1 MTQKADGDR
10 VAVSIITGFLGSGK
24 TTLIASLLRQPA
36 MLGTAVIVNEL
47 GAVGIDDA
55 IIAQSTEETNV
66 LLLKNGCLCCTAGD
80 DLTATL
86 LNLARRSAGSPRQ
99 ILIETTGL
107 ADPVPL
113 LLRLM
118 SDPRL
123 RDAIRLDTLV
133 ATVDGLNGL
142 ANLDD
147 QPVAASQAGVADR
160 RLITKTD
167 LAEPHQI
174 EALSRRLSELNPGA
188 EIRTISHGAI
198 QASDLLGVSL
208 YDPERRRARL
218 DRWLDLDRYR
228 AQMPQPH
235 AGGRGMLGVS
245 GWPAHGGSI
254 RSWLI
259 EHDRALDW
267 DDLSSR
273 IGRIVAGYGLALLRL
288 KGVIWTTGDARPL
301 VIHGVQRLFH
311 HPVRIDRWP
320 SEPRTSIVVIGDD
333 GAGAGIAAE
342 LLAEALRAAAPEPPR
357 RTDVLRRVQIDG
369 SRRPGTGLVE

>member
-174 EALSRRLSELNPGA
+174 EALSRRLSELTPELRFA
-188 EIRTISHGAI
+188 LSVMAPFKPRTFSACRSMIPSAAGR
-198 QASDLLGVSL
+198 VST
-208 YDPERRRARL
+208 
-218 DRWLDLDRYR
+218 
-228 AQMPQPH
+228 
-235 AGGRGMLGVS
+235 AGLTSTATGRKC
-245 GWPAHGGSI
+245 
-254 RSWLI
+254 RSPTQ
-259 EHDRALDW
+259 EV
-267 DDLSSR
+267 
-273 IGRIVAGYGLALLRL
+273 VACLGLA
-288 KGVIWTTGDARPL
+288 
-301 VIHGVQRLFH
+301 
-311 HPVRIDRWP
+311 
-320 SEPRTSIVVIGDD
+320 
-333 GAGAGIAAE
+333 AGRRMAG
-342 LLAEALRAAAPEPPR
+342 RSAP
-357 RTDVLRRVQIDG
+357 G
-369 SRRPGTGLVE
+369 